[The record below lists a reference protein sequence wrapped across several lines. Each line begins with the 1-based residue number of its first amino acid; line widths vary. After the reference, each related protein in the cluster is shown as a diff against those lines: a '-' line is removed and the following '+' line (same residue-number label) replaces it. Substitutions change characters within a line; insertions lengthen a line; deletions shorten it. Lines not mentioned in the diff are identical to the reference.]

1 MYPFIQ
7 NDVQAL
13 HADDINGIQNLYGS
27 PISNKP
33 GIYLSW
39 PTIAVNRIN
48 IDFLPVSYYYF
59 FAYYHIGPDNHC
71 CGEVVMK
78 SDGKTKEKH
87 LSRLGK
93 FVKSGGATDNRYSY
107 RQQNGDSYLY
117 WQNGVWMVK

>member
-1 MYPFIQ
+1 MAARFQINQVYCVILFII
-7 NDVQAL
+7 A
-13 HADDINGIQNLYGS
+13 Y
-27 PISNKP
+27 
-33 GIYLSW
+33 YLTGYQSL
-39 PTIAVNRIN
+39 TII
-48 IDFLPVSYYYF
+48 F
-59 FAYYHIGPDNHC
+59 FASYDQGPDNHC